1 MFWQFWIVFVVFSN
15 NVIKMIQA
23 RRWSN
28 VSKCYRCQMARKLVS
43 NTEIYFQSADY
54 GTDFRCTL
62 VATECQPDSQSC
74 TLGFVQ
80 VNQKLKLLSFSGCT
94 EQPTEDGQLRSCHQQ
109 HYSTKDGLKSL
120 RATFCLCPRALC
132 NVAALQDHLLVDHF
146 GLPHPTVVEL
156 EDLAPSSHQS
166 AVDYDKNQVLPT
178 TTVIGSSSTTTTS
191 DGHHNVASAVQAN
204 NCPPPLP
211 FLLTTVV
218 NIFCFLLFRLFLFLR
233 SAVRLF

>member
-1 MFWQFWIVFVVFSN
+1 MFWQFWIVFVVLSN
-15 NVIKMIQA
+15 NVIKVVQA
-23 RRWSN
+23 RRWNN
-28 VSKCYRCQMARKLVS
+28 VSKCYRCQMARKLVA

-54 GTDFRCTL
+54 GTEFRCAL
-62 VATECQPDSQSC
+62 VPTECQPDTQSC

-80 VNQKLKLLSFSGCT
+80 VNQKPKLLSFSGCT

-132 NVAALQDHLLVDHF
+132 NVAALHDHLLVDHF
-146 GLPHPTVVEL
+146 GLPHPTVAEL
-156 EDLAPSSHQS
+156 EDLAPNSLQS
-166 AVDYDKNQVLPT
+166 VDYDKNHVLPT
-178 TTVIGSSSTTTTS
+178 TAAGSSSFTTS
-191 DGHHNVASAVQAN
+191 DGHFNVASSVQAN

-218 NIFCFLLFRLFLFLR
+218 NIFCFLLFRCK
-233 SAVRLF
+233 